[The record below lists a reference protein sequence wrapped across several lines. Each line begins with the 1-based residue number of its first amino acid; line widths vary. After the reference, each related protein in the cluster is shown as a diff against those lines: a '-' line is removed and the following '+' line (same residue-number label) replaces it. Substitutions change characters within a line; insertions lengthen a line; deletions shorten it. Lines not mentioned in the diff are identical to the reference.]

1 MVSGL
6 IADLTKQFVIQNA
19 IDAISL
25 GSLFALFALGIAII
39 FGIMQLINFAHG
51 ELIIIGGYTLVLLS
65 GIPLAALAF
74 VIVVVVAAFALALDR
89 IAFRPVRGS
98 PPSTLLVT
106 SFAVSF
112 LLQSLAILILGAT
125 PKTTNVSTTFT
136 EFFTIGDVFVS
147 KLNVITV
154 SVTIILLI
162 GLGLLFSKTRTGIEM
177 RAAAENFRMAQL
189 VGINADRVIAVAFM
203 LSGVLAATA
212 AMLLVAQT
220 GTVTPQMGVT
230 PVLFAFMAT
239 ILGGMGSLAGAVL
252 GGFLVGALTVALQA
266 GLPLGVRPLRDA
278 FVFAIVF
285 GILVIRP
292 QGLIVTRAAR
302 TRV

>member
-51 ELIIIGGYTLVLLS
+51 ELIMIGGYTLVLLS